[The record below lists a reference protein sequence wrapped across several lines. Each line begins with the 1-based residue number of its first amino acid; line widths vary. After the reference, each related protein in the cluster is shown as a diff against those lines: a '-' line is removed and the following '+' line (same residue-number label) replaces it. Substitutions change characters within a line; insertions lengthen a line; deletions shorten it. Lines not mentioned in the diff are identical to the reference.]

1 MRRRDFVTCT
11 AAAMG
16 IPATTEARQ
25 ASASEGRPV
34 KLGIDLF
41 SLRSLKWSPIEY
53 LDYAKKQGAEVVHF
67 SEVRFIGSL
76 EPDNLRRV
84 RAHANSLGLEVEIGM
99 KSICPSSK
107 MFDPAQG
114 TAEEQLGRMLVSAEI
129 VGSKIVRAVLGSA
142 DDRRPG
148 PIEAHIHDMTKVLR
162 NVKSQATD
170 RGLKIAI
177 ENHAGDMQA
186 RELKMLIEEAGPDF
200 VGVCLDSGN
209 PLWTLED
216 PHLTLETL
224 HPYVLTSH
232 VRDSMVWKTPTGAA
246 VTWVQ
251 MGRGNVGIDTYVK
264 RYAELCGG
272 RALSLESIVF
282 GPRVL
287 PYRKPEFWDAYRA
300 TPAWEFARFLEIAE
314 RGTPY
319 RDEPWEAKDEPE
331 RQRAALEESLSYTKR
346 LLGRT
351 AE

>member
-1 MRRRDFVTCT
+1 MKRRDFVAGATGAT
-11 AAAMG
+11 ALSAAG
-16 IPATTEARQ
+16 AEQ
-25 ASASEGRPV
+25 SAGVGGNPV

-76 EPDNLRRV
+76 DPENLRRV
-84 RAHANSLGLEVEIGM
+84 RGHAEELGLEVEIGM
-99 KSICPSSK
+99 RSVCPSSK
-107 MFDPAQG
+107 MFDKSQG
-114 TAEEQLGRMLVSAEI
+114 TAEEQLGRMLVAAQI

-142 DDRRPG
+142 DDRNPG

-162 NVKSQATD
+162 NVKSQAAD

-186 RELKMLIEEAGPDF
+186 RELKMLVEEAGPDF

-209 PLWTLED
+209 PLWAMED
-216 PHLTLETL
+216 PHLTLDVL
-224 HPYVLTSH
+224 YPYVLTSH
-232 VRDSMVWKTPTGAA
+232 VRDSAVWKTPEGAA

-251 MGRGNVGIDTYVK
+251 MGRGNVGIDSYVK
-264 RYAELCGG
+264 RYTELCGG

-287 PYRKPEFWDAYRA
+287 PYHKPDFWNAYRT
-300 TPAWEFARFLEIAE
+300 TPAWEFARFLDIAE

-319 RDEPWEAKDEPE
+319 RDEAWETKDEGE
-331 RQRAALEESLSYTKR
+331 RQRSALEESLGYTKR

-351 AE
+351 T

>member
-1 MRRRDFVTCT
+1 MMKRRDFLAG
-11 AAAMG
+11 AAASMSLG
-16 IPATTEARQ
+16 MQ
-25 ASASEGRPV
+25 AQDSAVAKAKPV

-41 SLRSLKWSPIEY
+41 SLRALKWTPFEY

-67 SEVRFIGSL
+67 SEIRFIGSL
-76 EPDNLRRV
+76 EPENLRRV
-84 RAHANSLGLEVEIGM
+84 RAHAEALGVEVEIGM
-99 KSICPSSK
+99 KSICPTSK
-107 MFDPAQG
+107 MFDRTQG
-114 TAEEQLGRMLVSAEI
+114 TAEEQLGRMLVSAEL

-142 DDRRPG
+142 DDRKG
-148 PIEAHIHDMTKVLR
+148 GSIDAHIHDMTQVLR

-170 RGLKIAI
+170 RGLKVAI

-186 RELKMLIEEAGPDF
+186 RELKMLVEEAGPDF

-232 VRDSMVWKTPTGAA
+232 VRDTMVWKTPEGAA

-251 MGRGNVGIDTYVK
+251 MGRGNVGIDSYVR

-282 GPRVL
+282 GPRML
-287 PYRKPEFWDAYRA
+287 RYNKPEFWDAYRA
-300 TPAWEFARFLEIAE
+300 TPAWEFAQFIEIAD

-319 RDEPWEAKDEPE
+319 RDEPWEAKNEPE
-331 RQRAALEESLSYTKR
+331 RERAALEESLGYTKR
-346 LLGRT
+346 LLGRSV
-351 AE
+351 